1 MAALTPIMTV
11 FLIVKTAVQTYLIQA
26 KRTKM
31 ETALAM
37 FATTMMTTT
46 ACWISS
52 INVPTPL

>member
-1 MAALTPIMTV
+1 MAAPTPITTV

-31 ETALAM
+31 GTALAM
-37 FATTMMTTT
+37 FVTTT
-46 ACWISS
+46 TTTTVCQMSA